1 MANHS
6 KGSTHRLRQ
15 VVLSVG
21 VVLLLAIILLAGAE
35 YMHIQSTGGGHA
47 PKPTHPKSTQAA
59 TQTGAKCP
67 LSGELAPGGK
77 VPARPALA
85 VTVDNYPTARPQRG
99 IQDADIVFEQPVE
112 AFITR
117 WVVVFQCHESNLVGD
132 IRSARYM
139 DLGIL
144 SQLSKPLYAHAGAII
159 PTDNALAASSNLI
172 DENVFSNPQ
181 VIQHLPGRYAP
192 YDTFASTS
200 ALWGLHPN
208 DRTPPLPLFAYS
220 AASPRGSSATQVH
233 IPISSYADI
242 RWQYDSHTKQYLLS
256 YSGQPAMLADGNQIS
271 AANVVVQ
278 FVRVYNGPYVEDAE
292 GAYGVRAHFTGSGP
306 LIVFR
311 NGIEVKGTW
320 SRSSQT
326 SPTRLLASNGSVIKL
341 QPGLTW
347 VEITPSTVHVTT
359 ASAAVG
365 STGTISSGT

>member
-1 MANHS
+1 MAKHS
-6 KGSTHRLRQ
+6 KGNAHRLRQ
-15 VVLSVG
+15 AVLTVG
-21 VVLLLAIILLAGAE
+21 VVLLLAVILLVGAE
-35 YMHIQSTGGGHA
+35 YIHIQSTGDGHV
-47 PKPTHPKSTQAA
+47 PKSSNTKSTQVASRG
-59 TQTGAKCP
+59 GAKCP
-67 LSGELAPGGK
+67 LSGEPAPGGK
-77 VPARPALA
+77 VPDRPALA
-85 VTVDNYPTARPQRG
+85 VMVDNYPSARPQRG
-99 IQDADIVFEQPVE
+99 IQNADIVFEQPVE

-200 ALWGLHPN
+200 ALWGLHPG
-208 DRTPPLPLFAYS
+208 DRTPPRPLFTYS
-220 AASPRGSSATQVH
+220 ATPPHGTPATQAH

-242 RWQYDSHTKQYLLS
+242 RWQYDPSTKQYLLS
-256 YSGQPAMLADGNQIS
+256 YSGTPAMLADGRQIS

-278 FVRVYNGPYVEDAE
+278 FVHVYNGPYVEDAE
-292 GAYGVRAHFTGSGP
+292 GAYGVRANFIGSGP

-311 NGIEVKGTW
+311 NGIQVKGTW
-320 SRSSQT
+320 SRTSQT
-326 SPTRLLASNGSVIKL
+326 SPTRLLASDGSTINL

-347 VEITPSTVHVTT
+347 VEITPSTVQV
-359 ASAAVG
+359 
-365 STGTISSGT
+365 SSS